1 MSENVGANEKGWK
14 YHFNRRDRAA
24 REGRHLPTL
33 EELYCGMSFLNESLP
48 HDAQVWSERIIPP
61 LSEKGQSSER
71 NRVQTALGRLSVS
84 TGIEDLEFVY
94 DELEKYET
102 NSKKLL
108 EVKYA
113 ARRLTVYRVAAGDV
127 TAWPLLCDDL
137 ASRLRDLT
145 IESAEYWAVS
155 LILLGLIHL
164 PHWLRDSGV
173 YSLGDFL
180 TDGADMLSR
189 LMRLADLWG
198 EKKAKKSEIRE
209 FASSPADTA
218 PVPDVVGP
226 SIVVFSHIGN
236 ETAENKSKFSSALKG
251 LIGKKLPLKTFPE
264 LHGIR
269 KVLSREFPYAVGVT
283 DVILRDLVARDFI
296 AMRPTVLVGPPGCGK
311 TTFAQRLGE
320 LLELPLETYPCA
332 GVNDSSL
339 AGTARRWSS
348 GEPAMATALVVSA
361 GLANPLIILDEIE
374 KAATSK
380 YNGNLLDALLPFLEP
395 RSASKYHDI
404 FVQASVNL
412 SGVVWLAT
420 ANDVAPLPKPFRD
433 RCRILAFPS
442 PTHADLPAVVPRLLD
457 AIVTSKGLD
466 KRWVSPITGD
476 EMAALSAAWPGISLR
491 SLQRLL
497 EGVLSARD
505 QWAGR
510 H

>member
-1 MSENVGANEKGWK
+1 MSANVGANEKGWK

-24 REGRHLPTL
+24 REGRHLPKL
-33 EELYCGMSFLNESLP
+33 EELHCGMSFLNESLR
-48 HDAQVWSERIIPP
+48 HDVQAWSERIIPT

-71 NRVQTALGRLSVS
+71 NRVQTALERLSVS
-84 TGIEDLEFVY
+84 ASIEDLKFAYE
-94 DELEKYET
+94 ELEKHET

-108 EVKYA
+108 EGSVA
-113 ARRLTVYRVAAGDV
+113 SRLSVYRVAAGDE

-145 IESAEYWAVS
+145 SESAEYWAVS
-155 LILLGLIHL
+155 LILLGLMHL

-180 TDGADMLSR
+180 IDGADVLSR
-189 LMRLADLWG
+189 LMRSADLWG
-198 EKKAKKSEIRE
+198 EKKAKKSEVRE
-209 FASSPADTA
+209 FAESPADTA
-218 PVPDVVGP
+218 PMPNVAGP

-236 ETAENKSKFSSALKG
+236 ETAENKSKFSSSLKG
-251 LIGKKLPLKTFPE
+251 FIGKKLPLKKSPE
-264 LHGIR
+264 LHGVR
-269 KVLSREFPYAVGVT
+269 EVLSGEFPYAVGVM
-283 DVILRDLVARDFI
+283 DVILCDLVARDFI

-320 LLELPLETYPCA
+320 LLELPFETYPCA

-374 KAATSK
+374 KAGTSK

-442 PTHADLPAVVPRLLD
+442 PTHADLPALVPRLLD

-466 KRWVSPITGD
+466 KRWISPITGD
-476 EMAALSAAWPGISLR
+476 EMAALSAAWPGGSLR

-505 QWAGR
+505 QWTGR

>member
-1 MSENVGANEKGWK
+1 MSENVGTNEKGWK
-14 YHFNRRDRAA
+14 YHFNRRDKAA
-24 REGRHLPTL
+24 REGRHLPKL
-33 EELYCGMSFLNESLP
+33 EELHCGMSFLNESLR
-48 HDAQVWSERIIPP
+48 HDVQAWSERIVSS
-61 LSEKGQSSER
+61 LSEKGQGPER
-71 NRVQTALGRLSVS
+71 NQMQTALERLSVS
-84 TGIEDLEFVY
+84 ASIESLKFVY
-94 DELEKYET
+94 EELEKYET
-102 NSKKLL
+102 NSRKLL
-108 EVKYA
+108 EGSVA
-113 ARRLTVYRVAAGDV
+113 SRLTVYRVAAGDL
-127 TAWPLLCDDL
+127 TAWPLLCHDL

-155 LILLGLIHL
+155 LILLGLIHR

-180 TDGADMLSR
+180 IDGADVLSR
-189 LMRLADLWG
+189 LMRSADLWG
-198 EKKAKKSEIRE
+198 EKKVRKSEVRE
-209 FASSPADTA
+209 FAESPTDTA
-218 PVPDVVGP
+218 PVPNVVGP

-251 LIGKKLPLKTFPE
+251 FIGKKLPLKTFPE
-264 LHGIR
+264 LHGVHE
-269 KVLSREFPYAVGVT
+269 VLFGEFPYAVGVT

-320 LLELPLETYPCA
+320 LLELPFETYPCA
-332 GVNDSSL
+332 GINDSSL

-374 KAATSK
+374 KAGTSK

-433 RCRILAFPS
+433 RCRILTFPS
-442 PTHADLPAVVPRLLD
+442 PTHADLPALVPRLLD
-457 AIVTSKGLD
+457 ATVTSKGLD
-466 KRWVSPITGD
+466 KRWISPITGD
-476 EMAALSAAWPGISLR
+476 EMAALSAAWPGGSLR

-505 QWAGR
+505 QWGGR